1 MGSTPRLL
9 GALTALIGAVS
20 GLVIA
25 LNRAG
30 ILGGSTG
37 GGGTTQTSGGILS
50 NNHPLFGSSTQG
62 GGSGHVGLD
71 NDGSLT
77 VTATQ
82 PGHGVRVLADQEN
95 PSPDVSLAARVS
107 WVSGERDWSFSLICR
122 FQNSR
127 NFYLFGVIPGKRL
140 YNIAR
145 YRDGHLKSLS
155 GLQRSDAIREDE
167 NNATARCVGSEPTTL
182 RLVINGE
189 TVRSITDANGIDYGN
204 IGLRVGSSA
213 GVVTCRFSDLVV
225 KPL

>member
-1 MGSTPRLL
+1 LL

-25 LNRAG
+25 LNRVG
-30 ILGGSTG
+30 ILGGDG
-37 GGGTTQTSGGILS
+37 GGEATTQTSGPTGP
-50 NNHPLFGSSTQG
+50 NNPPLFGPNTQG
-62 GGSGHVGLD
+62 GGNGQVRLED
-71 NDGSLT
+71 DGSLI

-82 PGHGVRVLADQEN
+82 PGHGVRVLADQES
-95 PSPDVSLAARVS
+95 PPPDVSLTARVS

-122 FQNSR
+122 FQNSK

-145 YRDGHLKSLS
+145 YRDGHLNSLS

-182 RLVINGE
+182 SLVVNGE
-189 TVRSITDANGIDYGN
+189 NVRSLTDANGIDYGN

-213 GVVTCRFSDLVV
+213 GVVTCRFTGLVV